1 MKLIYPLFYPSNLDI
16 YESVMRIEY
25 SFESHIDDVEDEE
38 GDLKKAS
45 HFCCLQF
52 GCWLYIIGYDIGSKM
67 HLVIFI
73 LLV

>member
-1 MKLIYPLFYPSNLDI
+1 MDSSWSNVLLFQHSNMKLIYPLFYPSNLYI

-52 GCWLYIIGYDIGSKM
+52 GC
-67 HLVIFI
+67 
-73 LLV
+73 